1 MRKNRL
7 EMLHTFGT
15 PDPWRMELQLPH
27 HATMQRVFARIPWTL
42 VANPTWT
49 EVMLEWVR
57 FRLRHRLALDGLLLD
72 SLRQRFRAVLDGCAW
87 EAAFPLPWTQPAA
100 APLCLLFNA
109 ARDGAIGA
117 TEGAPCPDDE
127 DQVRFRHPALL
138 VWRSGLR
145 LAPPAETVARALTY
159 FCALPGPAPAL
170 PAWLWDG
177 LLARLEGVLAGEDW
191 EAAFPL
197 PGRSAAPRGGLRTA
211 LPTLLLGL
219 ERWVL
224 QQGTSHSPALPSS
237 EALARL
243 VAYRLTTDATVCAA
257 FTAVKKL
264 AQAHAAAG
272 PADARVPTWPFHAT
286 LYPIARVTAVAICGG
301 VSHGLSHAHR
311 RQRMLAGLPR
321 RAWRDRGAP
330 RAGSAGPDS
339 EAPWHT
345 LSR

>member
-15 PDPWRMELQLPH
+15 PDPWRWELQLPH
-27 HATMQRVFARIPWTL
+27 HPTMQCVLARIPWTL

-49 EVMLEWVR
+49 LVMLEWAR

-87 EAAFPLPWTQPAA
+87 EAAFPLPWTQPVAV
-100 APLCLLFNA
+100 PLRLLFNA

-127 DQVRFRHPALL
+127 DQARFRHPALL
-138 VWRSGLR
+138 VGRSGLR
-145 LAPPAETVARALTY
+145 LAPPAETVAQALAY
-159 FCALPGPAPAL
+159 FCALPGQAPGL
-170 PAWLWDG
+170 PAWLSDG
-177 LLARLEGVLAGEDW
+177 LLARLEDVLAGEDW
-191 EAAFPL
+191 EASFPL
-197 PGRSAAPRGGLRTA
+197 PGRSAAPRGGLRAA

-224 QQGTSHSPALPSS
+224 QQGTSHSPALPPR

-264 AQAHAAAG
+264 AQAEEHDTAG
-272 PADARVPTWPFHAT
+272 PRDARVPVWPFRTT
-286 LYPIARVTAVAICGG
+286 LYPIARVTAVAICRG
-301 VSHGLSHAHR
+301 VPHGLSHAHR

-321 RAWRDRGAP
+321 RAWRDRATPDAGAP
-330 RAGSAGPDS
+330 GSARVTP
-339 EAPWHT
+339 
-345 LSR
+345 